1 MKMSVDCWRY
11 LADIA
16 IANGFR
22 DMMHALA
29 VLEFERERRVGEKSR
44 GRQYK
49 GMSHADYHRVWK
61 NMKEP
66 GYLEKINNELEQRGK
81 IIPSAETR
89 NDEQML
95 VGDGGSDSESVDTVS
110 SNL

>member
-1 MKMSVDCWRY
+1 
-11 LADIA
+11 
-16 IANGFR
+16 
-22 DMMHALA
+22 
-29 VLEFERERRVGEKSR
+29 
-44 GRQYK
+44 
-49 GMSHADYHRVWK
+49 
-61 NMKEP
+61 MKEP